1 MNSNN
6 KPISVSYSDEK
17 LRVLTEE
24 YITMQKA
31 SFTFRGLCSYILY
44 RAREE
49 ERTANKGLY
58 ETNQLSQADAER
70 VSALLRKIIVEN
82 RLTTAPGCGDAFA
95 DETVFTK
102 VKE

>member
-1 MNSNN
+1 MTTTTN
-6 KPISVSYSDEK
+6 PISVDYSDEK
-17 LRVLTEE
+17 LRILVEE
-24 YITMQKA
+24 YITMQKKE
-31 SFTFRGLCSYILY
+31 FTFKGVCSFILY
-44 RAREE
+44 RAMEE

-82 RLTTAPGCGDAFA
+82 RLTAAPGCGDAFA
-95 DETVFTK
+95 DDTVFTK